1 MRIPGWFL
9 GLFGFLGLIV
19 MTGVCAFVAYG
30 GVRSQVI
37 QAWDRGLRV
46 DSPAEIVQALI
57 NPSEFSMPTRPAL
70 SATATITPI
79 SLLPSP
85 TPPAGAFAVTEQ
97 PSPTVPTGATATLDP
112 LAQYRWDDPRQIR
125 ILLLGIDERRG
136 FDTERAYRTDTIILL
151 NIDPVRRIAGLI
163 SFPRDL
169 WVSIPNFSQERIN
182 TANFIGDNVN
192 YPGGGGPRLLMDTI
206 AANFGVKVDR
216 YVRINFTVFERVA
229 EVIAPDGVEI
239 CVRETIDDPTYP
251 DAGYGT
257 IRVTF
262 QPGCQKLDPTRLLQ
276 YARTRKTQGGDF
288 DRARRQQ
295 EVLDALRAQVLSAG
309 GVVNFFSQ
317 IPTLWNELADSYDTN
332 MALDELIRLGFLMGE
347 IPPENIQ
354 FKVIDQNYIASF
366 GKAPDGSDVLIPNT
380 GAITALIQSVLYP
393 RPEVTQGDLFAR
405 AQAENQP
412 IRVFNGTDIAGL
424 ASRVQEW
431 LVGRGVRVE
440 GVGNAP
446 AHGGQPTLIK
456 NYGTGRWTAE
466 YLADLMGLPPDRIVP
481 GTDGLATNGVVIVV
495 GPDVQALLGAL
506 MPDASR
512 RAARPGGDACR

>member
-9 GLFGFLGLIV
+9 GLFGFLSLIV
-19 MTGVCAFVAYG
+19 MTGICAFAFYSG
-30 GVRSQVI
+30 MRSQVI
-37 QAWDRGLRV
+37 QAWDRGLQV
-46 DSPAEIVQALI
+46 DSPAQIVQALI
-57 NPSEFSMPTRPAL
+57 NPSEFSTPTRTAL
-70 SATATITPI
+70 DATPTITPI

-85 TPPAGAFAVTEQ
+85 TLQAQAPAAAEPSLTPRTQ
-97 PSPTVPTGATATLDP
+97 PAATLDP

-136 FDTERAYRTDTIILL
+136 FDTDRAYRTDTIILL
-151 NIDPVRRIAGLI
+151 NIDPVRRTAGLI

-216 YVRINFTVFERVA
+216 YVRINFTVFERVVEA
-229 EVIAPDGVEI
+229 IAPSGVEI
-239 CVRETIDDPTYP
+239 CVREAIDDPTYP

-262 QPGCQKLDPTRLLQ
+262 QPGCQTLDSTRLLQ

-309 GVVNFFSQ
+309 GVVNFLGQ

-347 IPPENIQ
+347 IPAENIQ

-380 GAITALIQSVLYP
+380 GAIAALIQSVLYP

-431 LVGRGVRVE
+431 LIGRGVSVE
-440 GVGNAP
+440 GIGNAP
-446 AHGGQPTLIK
+446 SHGGQPTLIK

-466 YLADLMGLPPDRIVP
+466 YLADLMGLPPNRIVP

-495 GPDVQALLGAL
+495 GPDVQALLG
-506 MPDASR
+506 R
-512 RAARPGGDACR
+512 

>member
-19 MTGVCAFVAYG
+19 LTGVCAFVFYG
-30 GVRSQVI
+30 GMRGQVI
-37 QAWDRGLRV
+37 QAWDRGLQV
-46 DSPAEIVQALI
+46 DSPAEIVQVLF
-57 NPSEFSMPTRPAL
+57 NPSEFSTATPAL
-70 SATATITPI
+70 AALNATATITPI
-79 SLLPSP
+79 SVLPSP
-85 TPPAGAFAVTEQ
+85 TPDASAPTTDAPADAQT
-97 PSPTVPTGATATLDP
+97 PPPTPAEPTATLDP

-125 ILLLGIDERRG
+125 IMLLGIDERRG
-136 FDTERAYRTDTIILL
+136 FDTDRAYRTDTIILL
-151 NIDPVRRIAGLI
+151 NIDPVRRTAGLI

-206 AANFGVKVDR
+206 AANFGVKVDK
-216 YVRINFTVFERVA
+216 YVRINFTVFESVVEAVA
-229 EVIAPDGVEI
+229 PGGVEI
-239 CVRETIDDPTYP
+239 CVREAIDDPTYP

-262 QPGCQKLDPTRLLQ
+262 QPGCQMLDPVRLLQ

-309 GVVNFFSQ
+309 GVANFLTQ
-317 IPTLWNELADSYDTN
+317 IPNLWNELADSYDTN

-347 IPPENIQ
+347 IPSENIQ

-366 GKAPDGSDVLIPNT
+366 GSAPDGSDVLIPNT
-380 GAITALIQSVLYP
+380 GAIAALIQSVLYP

-412 IRVFNGTDIAGL
+412 IRVFNGTDITGL
-424 ASRVQEW
+424 AGRVQEW
-431 LVGRGVRVE
+431 LIGRGVRVE

-446 AHGGQPTLIK
+446 AHGSQPTLIK
-456 NYGTGRWTAE
+456 TYGPARWTAE
-466 YLADLMGLPPDRIVP
+466 YLADLMGLTPDRIVP
-481 GTDGLATNGVVIVV
+481 GTDGLATTGVVIVV
-495 GPDVQALLGAL
+495 GPDVQALLG
-506 MPDASR
+506 R
-512 RAARPGGDACR
+512 